1 MIRVLVV
8 DDHPIVRSGLSALVE
23 ADDGLELLAAVGT
36 VGEALAANAEP
47 ALAVVD
53 LDLPDGDGIELG
65 TKLKRRWP
73 PLRVLILTMHA
84 DDQAILRS
92 LGAGLDGYLLK
103 DSDPREIVAAIHTA
117 ARGGLVLG
125 AGASEAVVAAAVSAP
140 RTDAL
145 AALDARDLEILEL
158 LVRGH
163 QASRVAAILFLAPK
177 TVHNRISGM
186 VAKLGVAN
194 RQEAIALAKT
204 AGLGNT
210 QRPTRP

>member
-36 VGEALAANAEP
+36 VAEALAANAEP